1 MKVKRISV
9 IAVFV
14 LLTGAMV
21 TGIYVGE
28 NRIKPDYTIAD
39 AVEDSIIVLT
49 GEYPDKPQSRI
60 ARVSILALLFF
71 GVLIVGVLIAKMSSL
86 FVTRSLLL
94 MGKLSMKN
102 FKDHIVICNWNRKAE
117 GVISQILDQ
126 TKSRNDIV
134 IINSSRIEVDK
145 DLGDEDN
152 VSFIQ
157 DDPAHHKVLLSVNAH
172 NAKSVLILVDDES
185 GNPDEKNALIALAV
199 KHLKKEEEKDIGVHI
214 VAEVRDPRLS
224 RHLKEA
230 GVDELISNIDL
241 NTGILAQSALFAN
254 MSDVYQRLLSY
265 SDDTNELYFIDSSRY
280 PAEYIGKS
288 FAELRRLIEQS
299 PSNKPDEPLILL
311 GVKQDNEIYLNPKK
325 SRFPELKVGG
335 LLIIMTYGYVQEIT

>member
-14 LLTGAMV
+14 LLAGAMV

-28 NRIKPDYTIAD
+28 SRIKPDYTVVD

-49 GEYPDKPQSRI
+49 GEYPDKPESRI

-94 MGKLSMKN
+94 MEKRSMKN

-126 TKSRNDIV
+126 TKSQNDIV
-134 IINSSRIEVDK
+134 VVNSAKIDMDK
-145 DLGDEDN
+145 DLWDDDN

-157 DDPAHHKVLLSVNAH
+157 DDPAHHNVLLSVNAH
-172 NAKSVLILVDDES
+172 KAKSVLILADDES

-199 KHLKKEEEKDIGVHI
+199 KHLEEEKDIGVHI

-288 FAELRRLIEQS
+288 FPELRRLIEQS

-325 SRFPELKVGG
+325 SRFPELKISG
-335 LLIIMTYGYVQEIT
+335 LLIIMTYGYIQEIT